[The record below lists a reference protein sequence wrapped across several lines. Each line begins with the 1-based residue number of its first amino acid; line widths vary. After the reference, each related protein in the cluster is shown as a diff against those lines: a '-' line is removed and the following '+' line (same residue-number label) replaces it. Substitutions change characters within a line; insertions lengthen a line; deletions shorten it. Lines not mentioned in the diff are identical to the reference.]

1 MDCRI
6 ARGGSAGFE
15 GAPVIQQ
22 SSGPPVVFGMG
33 QCDPGI
39 DPTCGASTSNLAG
52 ALSGLKWLAIA
63 VGAWFV
69 WSAFKGG
76 R

>member
-1 MDCRI
+1 M
-6 ARGGSAGFE
+6 
-15 GAPVIQQ
+15 IQR
-22 SSGPPVVFGMG
+22 SMGPPVVFGMG
-33 QCDPGI
+33 QAPCDPGI

-63 VGAWFV
+63 VGVWLA
-69 WSAFKGG
+69 WSAYKGG